1 MKRFLTSSGVY
12 IAVISLYL
20 LVPHSIQAELS
31 GDLNV
36 ATAVICNNVT
46 NRQPIE
52 TGNEFPVSVGR
63 LYCYNKITD
72 IRNSTKIIHVWYFQ
86 DTERARVTLGVNPPD
101 WRTYSSKIIQAH
113 EVGDWHVEILDA
125 SGNSLEKVKF
135 KITN

>member
-20 LVPHSIQAELS
+20 LAPHSIQAELS

-46 NRQPIE
+46 DRQPIE
-52 TGNEFPVSVGR
+52 TGNEFPVSVGK
-63 LYCYNKITD
+63 LYCYNKISD

-86 DTERARVTLGVNPPD
+86 DTERARVTLGVNPPN

-113 EVGDWHVEILDA
+113 EVGDWQVAILDA
-125 SGNSLEKVKF
+125 AGNSLEKVDF

>member
-1 MKRFLTSSGVY
+1 
-12 IAVISLYL
+12 
-20 LVPHSIQAELS
+20 VPHSIQAELP

-46 NRQPIE
+46 DRRPIE

-72 IRNSTKIIHVWYFQ
+72 IRNSTKITHVWYFK

-113 EVGDWHVEILDA
+113 EVGDWHVEILNA
-125 SGNSLEKVKF
+125 SGNSLGKVKF

>member
-46 NRQPIE
+46 DRQPIG

-72 IRNSTKIIHVWYFQ
+72 IRNSTKIIHAWYFQ

-101 WRTYSSKIIQAH
+101 WRTYSSKIIQTH
-113 EVGDWHVEILDA
+113 EVGDWHVEILNA
-125 SGNSLEKVKF
+125 SGNLLGKVKF